1 MPLEKRVIEAALT
14 SKGFTRREGDHHFF
28 VTMTLQG
35 RKSRVHTKTSHTPRM
50 KEISDVLLG
59 QMATQCGL
67 LKPEFLDLVKCPL
80 SREAYEKLLEE
91 RGKL

>member
-14 SKGFTRREGDHHFF
+14 SKGFTRREGVHHFF
-28 VTMTLQG
+28 VYMTLQG

-67 LKPEFLDLVKCPL
+67 LKPEFPDLVKCPL

>member
-1 MPLEKRVIEAALT
+1 MPLEKRINEAALT
-14 SKGFTRREGDHHFF
+14 GKGFIRPEGDHHFF

-35 RKSRVHTKTSHTPRM
+35 RKSRVRTKTSHTHRM
-50 KEISDVLLG
+50 KEISDSLLG
-59 QMATQCGL
+59 QMATPCGL
-67 LKPEFLDLVKCPL
+67 TKPEFQDLVKCPL